1 MSGGALPTI
10 AGADRLVVV
19 VGPSG
24 AGKDSVLR
32 GWRASLG
39 AAAPVVAR
47 RVITRAPDDTE
58 PHEAVTRADFAGL
71 RSRGLLATWWHAHGL
86 DYGVRRSELAPLA
99 EGRWVVLN
107 GSRAHLPA
115 LRLQAPGLRV
125 VCVSAPAHVLASR
138 LAARGREDAQARD
151 ARLARAVAAPVAS
164 DLDLVN
170 DGDLDECIAALSRW
184 WAASTS
190 GAPGQR

>member
-1 MSGGALPTI
+1 MSAVALPAI
-10 AGADRLVVV
+10 AGADRLIAV

-39 AAAPVVAR
+39 PVAPAVAR
-47 RVITRAPDDTE
+47 RMITRPPDDSESHE
-58 PHEAVTRADFAGL
+58 PATPGDFAGL
-71 RSRGLLATWWHAHGL
+71 RDRGLLATWWHAHGL

-115 LRLQAPGLRV
+115 LRLQAPGVRV
-125 VCVSAPAHVLASR
+125 VCVSAPAHVLAAR
-138 LAARGREDAQARD
+138 LASRGREDTQARG

-164 DLDLVN
+164 DLELVN
-170 DGDLDECIAALSRW
+170 DGDLGECVAALSRW
-184 WAASTS
+184 WAALTS
-190 GAPGQR
+190 GAPRQR